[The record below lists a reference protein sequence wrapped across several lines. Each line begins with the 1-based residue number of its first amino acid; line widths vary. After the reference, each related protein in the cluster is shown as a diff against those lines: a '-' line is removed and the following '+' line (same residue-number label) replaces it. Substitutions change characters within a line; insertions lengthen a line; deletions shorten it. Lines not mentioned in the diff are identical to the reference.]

1 MMENNI
7 MNPPVELEW
16 GPAEIVLAYN
26 DSRNTKKVAKTYCIT
41 DKEVKEILKKA
52 KIKILPVK
60 EKIVSDAEQ
69 ALNDIGMSQKD
80 FYKS

>member
-1 MMENNI
+1 MENNI
-7 MNPPVELEW
+7 LNPPVELEW

>member
-1 MMENNI
+1 MDNNI

-26 DSRNTKKVAKTYCIT
+26 DSLNTKKVAKMYCIT

>member
-1 MMENNI
+1 
-7 MNPPVELEW
+7 MNR
-16 GPAEIVLAYN
+16 
-26 DSRNTKKVAKTYCIT
+26 SRNTKKVAKTYCIT

>member
-1 MMENNI
+1 MENNI